1 MLSLNCSKIGT
12 VRPSIFGP
20 LSSFRVTHR
29 RVHTNN
35 DIRASILSSHP
46 ELVEESSRKRILE
59 QYISECARLGIRQ
72 NIEIGKIR
80 LPRSKPE
87 RFVHLKAKA
96 IAASLLDE
104 EKSGRLLRQYQA
116 CKSWIEKNTPDVE
129 KLYAAEKR
137 AVLQRFPSL
146 VASPVREHILKQ
158 YDAESAR
165 LFEQSEGPDDQ
176 PRKFVDGTWFAERQ
190 KFAELELQC
199 VAVHLLEDGV
209 PSKSELEKW
218 KNDFDSSLE
227 ALKDLSVLPIEVER
241 EEALRRYPDLEDPE
255 VRRAIIEDTT
265 LAFEMARTA
274 QSKKKS
280 VPSAIHKN
288 CLEMFLKALDAQ
300 ALSPDGDDAKRM
312 KLRQQHRVEALAD
325 LAELKAS
332 KKGGWWIL
340 PNPLAIMDWI
350 PI

>member
-29 RVHTNN
+29 QVHTNN
-35 DIRASILSSHP
+35 DIRATILSSHP

-72 NIEIGKIR
+72 NIKIGK
-80 LPRSKPE
+80 
-87 RFVHLKAKA
+87 
-96 IAASLLDE
+96 
-104 EKSGRLLRQYQA
+104 
-116 CKSWIEKNTPDVE
+116 N
-129 KLYAAEKR
+129 
-137 AVLQRFPSL
+137 
-146 VASPVREHILKQ
+146 
-158 YDAESAR
+158 
-165 LFEQSEGPDDQ
+165 
-176 PRKFVDGTWFAERQ
+176 
-190 KFAELELQC
+190 
-199 VAVHLLEDGV
+199 
-209 PSKSELEKW
+209 
-218 KNDFDSSLE
+218 
-227 ALKDLSVLPIEVER
+227 
-241 EEALRRYPDLEDPE
+241 
-255 VRRAIIEDTT
+255 
-265 LAFEMARTA
+265 
-274 QSKKKS
+274 
-280 VPSAIHKN
+280 
-288 CLEMFLKALDAQ
+288 AQ

>member
-12 VRPSIFGP
+12 VRPSIFCP

-46 ELVEESSRKRILE
+46 ELVKESSRKRILE

-176 PRKFVDGTWFAERQ
+176 PRKFVDGTWFAKRQ

-199 VAVHLLEDGV
+199 VAVHLLE
-209 PSKSELEKW
+209 EW
-218 KNDFDSSLE
+218 KNDFDSSLQ

-241 EEALRRYPDLEDPE
+241 EEALRRYPDLGDPE

-265 LAFEMARTA
+265 RAFEMARTA
-274 QSKKKS
+274 QSDKKS

-288 CLEMFLKALDAQ
+288 CLEMLLKALDAQ

-312 KLRQQHRVEALAD
+312 
-325 LAELKAS
+325 
-332 KKGGWWIL
+332 
-340 PNPLAIMDWI
+340 
-350 PI
+350 

>member
-1 MLSLNCSKIGT
+1 MDRKDQDISCHWLCGIS
-12 VRPSIFGP
+12 RAGP
-20 LSSFRVTHR
+20 TPRIHFAT
-29 RVHTNN
+29 
-35 DIRASILSSHP
+35 DRAGF
-46 ELVEESSRKRILE
+46 EGKRDYGEEDGKR
-59 QYISECARLGIRQ
+59 
-72 NIEIGKIR
+72 
-80 LPRSKPE
+80 
-87 RFVHLKAKA
+87 
-96 IAASLLDE
+96 
-104 EKSGRLLRQYQA
+104 GR
-116 CKSWIEKNTPDVE
+116 D
-129 KLYAAEKR
+129 AAEKR

-165 LFEQSEGPDDQ
+165 LFEQSQGPDDQ

-199 VAVHLLEDGV
+199 VAVHLLEDRV
-209 PSKSELEKW
+209 PSKSELEEW

-227 ALKDLSVLPIEVER
+227 ALKYLSVLPIEVER

-265 LAFEMARTA
+265 RAFEMARTA

-300 ALSPDGDDAKRM
+300 ALSPDGDNAKRM

-332 KKGGWWIL
+332 KQGGWWII

>member
-1 MLSLNCSKIGT
+1 M
-12 VRPSIFGP
+12 
-20 LSSFRVTHR
+20 
-29 RVHTNN
+29 
-35 DIRASILSSHP
+35 
-46 ELVEESSRKRILE
+46 
-59 QYISECARLGIRQ
+59 
-72 NIEIGKIR
+72 
-80 LPRSKPE
+80 
-87 RFVHLKAKA
+87 
-96 IAASLLDE
+96 
-104 EKSGRLLRQYQA
+104 
-116 CKSWIEKNTPDVE
+116 
-129 KLYAAEKR
+129 
-137 AVLQRFPSL
+137 
-146 VASPVREHILKQ
+146 
-158 YDAESAR
+158 
-165 LFEQSEGPDDQ
+165 
-176 PRKFVDGTWFAERQ
+176 
-190 KFAELELQC
+190 
-199 VAVHLLEDGV
+199 AVHLLEDGV
-209 PSKSELEKW
+209 PSKSELEEW

-241 EEALRRYPDLEDPE
+241 EEALRRYPDLDDPE

-265 LAFEMARTA
+265 RAFEMARTA

>member
-1 MLSLNCSKIGT
+1 MLSLYCSKIGT
-12 VRPSIFGP
+12 VRSRIIGP
-20 LSSFRVTHR
+20 LRSLRVTHR
-29 RVHTNN
+29 QVHTNN
-35 DIRASILSSHP
+35 DIRATILSSHP

-72 NIEIGKIR
+72 NIEIG
-80 LPRSKPE
+80 
-87 RFVHLKAKA
+87 KA

-165 LFEQSEGPDDQ
+165 LFEQSQGPDDQ

-199 VAVHLLEDGV
+199 VAVHLLEDRV
-209 PSKSELEKW
+209 PSKSELEEW
-218 KNDFDSSLE
+218 KNDFDSPLE
-227 ALKDLSVLPIEVER
+227 TLKDLSVLPIEVER

-265 LAFEMARTA
+265 RAFEMARTA

-332 KKGGWWIL
+332 KQGGWWIL
-340 PNPLAIMDWI
+340 PNPLATMDWI